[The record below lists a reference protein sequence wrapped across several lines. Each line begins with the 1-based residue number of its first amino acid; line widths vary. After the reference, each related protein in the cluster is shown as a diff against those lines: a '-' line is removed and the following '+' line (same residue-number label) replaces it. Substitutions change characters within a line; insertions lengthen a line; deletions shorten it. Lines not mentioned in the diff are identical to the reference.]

1 MIGNI
6 YLIYNDINN
15 SIYIGSCITNINRRL
30 YNHRYNKTTSLYKYI
45 NNNNDIKWDDLK
57 IKEIKSIDNINNIN
71 ELRKIE
77 GQFIKDYKKD
87 NNYNVIN
94 CFIAGRNDKEYYID
108 NKDIISSVYL
118 RKSGKTKEEIKKYNK
133 LPEKTYNYYKNYRDK
148 NKDKIKS
155 YQYEYRKNKLGQ
167 SKVI

>member
-1 MIGNI
+1 MKGYI
-6 YLIYNDINN
+6 YLIYNDVNN
-15 SIYIGSCITNINRRL
+15 YIYIGSCINNINKRL

-45 NNNNDIKWDDLK
+45 NSNGNDINWDNLK
-57 IKEIKSIDNINNIN
+57 IREIDFIDTDDII
-71 ELRKIE
+71 ELRKKE
-77 GQFIKDYKKD
+77 GEYIKTFKKD

-108 NKDIISSVYL
+108 NKDVISSVYL
-118 RKSGKTKEEIKKYNK
+118 RKTGKTKDQIKQYNK
-133 LPEKTYNYYKNYRDK
+133 STEKTYNYYKNYRDK

-167 SKVI
+167 SK

>member
-15 SIYIGSCITNINRRL
+15 YIYIGSCKNNINKRL

-45 NNNNDIKWDDLK
+45 NNSNGIKWDDLK
-57 IKEIKSIDNINNIN
+57 IREIDNIDTDNIN
-71 ELRKIE
+71 ELRRKE
-77 GQFIKDYKKD
+77 GEYIKTFKKD

-94 CFIAGRNDKEYYID
+94 CFIAGRNDKEYYND

-118 RKSGKTKEEIKKYNK
+118 RKTGKTKDQIKQYNK
-133 LPEKTYNYYKNYRDK
+133 SPENKFNYYKNYRDK

-167 SKVI
+167 SK

>member
-15 SIYIGSCITNINRRL
+15 YIYIGSCITNINRRL
-30 YNHRYNKTTSLYKYI
+30 CNHRYNKTTSLYKYI
-45 NNNNDIKWDDLK
+45 NNDNGIKWDDLK
-57 IKEIKSIDNINNIN
+57 IKVIKSVDYIDNIN

-77 GQFIKDYKKD
+77 GQFIKDYKNN

-94 CFIAGRNDKEYYID
+94 CFIAGRNDREYYID
-108 NKDIISSVYL
+108 NKDVISSVYL
-118 RKSGKTKEEIKKYNK
+118 RKSGKTKDEIKKYNK
-133 LPEKTYNYYKNYRDK
+133 SPEKMYNYYKNYREK

>member
-6 YLIYNDINN
+6 YLIYNDVNN
-15 SIYIGSCITNINRRL
+15 YIYIGSCINNINKRL
-30 YNHRYNKTTSLYKYI
+30 YSHRYNKTTSLYKYI
-45 NNNNDIKWDDLK
+45 NNSNDIKWDDLK
-57 IKEIKSIDNINNIN
+57 IREIDNIDTDNIN
-71 ELRKIE
+71 ELRRKE
-77 GQFIKDYKKD
+77 GEYIKTFKKD

-94 CFIAGRNDKEYYID
+94 CFIAGRNDKEYYND

-118 RKSGKTKEEIKKYNK
+118 RKSGKTKDQIKQYNK
-133 LPEKTYNYYKNYRDK
+133 SPENKFNYYKIYRDK